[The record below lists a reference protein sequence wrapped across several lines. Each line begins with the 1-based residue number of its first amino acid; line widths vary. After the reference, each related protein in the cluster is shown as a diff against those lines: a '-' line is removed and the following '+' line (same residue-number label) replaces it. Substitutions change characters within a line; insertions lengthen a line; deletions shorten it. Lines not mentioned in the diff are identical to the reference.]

1 MTLAS
6 ESVRINMRSNNR
18 VKKTSVKRPIR
29 DISVIRVC
37 FLTLTL
43 SLQTMCEALKDK
55 EVCQNGSYPKLSE
68 VNPPMADGK

>member
-6 ESVRINMRSNNR
+6 ESVRINMQSNNR

-37 FLTLTL
+37 VFDLHTIAA
-43 SLQTMCEALKDK
+43 SD
-55 EVCQNGSYPKLSE
+55 V
-68 VNPPMADGK
+68 